1 MATKAPKGEHV
12 ASSPIFKKFLGK
24 AEEYLNKPLRIKQ
37 LLNDAY
43 HKARE
48 KNELGNLAHEA
59 WETVQT
65 LIRLVRSAS
74 TGEYTGLPA
83 SSILAA
89 VAVLIYFLSPID
101 VIPDFIPV
109 IGLLDDVALIAW
121 FTSTLKEQLDKFAEW
136 EKTRPVVVQ
145 DSAVATGFSAT
156 VADTAPRVQTPA
168 QTAPASAHA
177 PAQEA
182 PESAKKAGTTDLDN
196 DTTSD
201 SHVQP
206 DVVPST
212 TSGSR
217 QPNTAGPDT
226 GGNIR

>member
-12 ASSPIFKKFLGK
+12 ASSPFFKKFLGK

-74 TGEYTGLPA
+74 SGEYTGLPT

-136 EKTRPVVVQ
+136 EKTQPVVVE
-145 DSAVATGFSAT
+145 DSPAATGFSAT
-156 VADTAPRVQTPA
+156 VDSTARVQTPA
-168 QTAPASAHA
+168 QAAPAAAHA

-182 PESAKKAGTTDLDN
+182 PESAKKAGTTDLSN
-196 DTTSD
+196 DDTAPHLHTQTDVAATTTS
-201 SHVQP
+201 S
-206 DVVPST
+206 
-212 TSGSR
+212 SR
-217 QPNTAGPDT
+217 QPNTATPDT
-226 GGNIR
+226 GGNVR

>member
-12 ASSPIFKKFLGK
+12 ASSPFFKKFLGK
-24 AEEYLNKPLRIKQ
+24 AEEYLSKPLRIKQ

-43 HKARE
+43 QKARE
-48 KNELGNLAHEA
+48 KNELGSLAHEA

-136 EKTRPVVVQ
+136 EKTRPVVVE
-145 DSAVATGFSAT
+145 DSPAATGFSAM
-156 VADTAPRVQTPA
+156 VDNSARVQTPA
-168 QTAPASAHA
+168 QAAPASAHE

-182 PESAKKAGTTDLDN
+182 PESAKKAGTTDLSD
-196 DTTSD
+196 DATS
-201 SHVQP
+201 SSPAQP
-206 DVVPST
+206 DVAATT
-212 TSGSR
+212 TSISR
-217 QPNTAGPDT
+217 QPNIDTTAT
-226 GGNIR
+226 GGNVR

>member
-1 MATKAPKGEHV
+1 MATKAPQGEHV
-12 ASSPIFKKFLGK
+12 ASSPFFKKFLGK
-24 AEEYLNKPLRIKQ
+24 AEEYLNKPLRVKQ

-43 HKARE
+43 QKARE
-48 KNELGNLAHEA
+48 KNELGSLAHEA
-59 WETVQT
+59 WDTVQT

-74 TGEYTGLPA
+74 SGEYTGLPA
-83 SSILAA
+83 TTVAAA
-89 VAVLIYFLSPID
+89 VAVLIYFMSPID

-109 IGLLDDVALIAW
+109 IGLLDDVALVAW

-136 EKTRPVVVQ
+136 EKTRPVVVE
-145 DSAVATGFSAT
+145 DHAITADFSPATSSAT
-156 VADTAPRVQTPA
+156 ARVQTPA
-168 QTAPASAHA
+168 QTAPAPANE

-182 PESAKKAGTTDLDN
+182 PESAKKAGTSNLGGTTTDQ
-196 DTTSD
+196 
-201 SHVQP
+201 HAQP

-212 TSGSR
+212 TGGSR

>member
-1 MATKAPKGEHV
+1 MATKAPQGEHV
-12 ASSPIFKKFLGK
+12 ASSPFFKKFLGK
-24 AEEYLNKPLRIKQ
+24 AEEYLSKPLRVKQ

-43 HKARE
+43 QKARE
-48 KNELGNLAHEA
+48 KNELGSLAHEA
-59 WETVQT
+59 WDTVQT

-74 TGEYTGLPA
+74 AGEYTGLPA
-83 SSILAA
+83 TTIVAA
-89 VAVLIYFLSPID
+89 VAVLIYFMSPID

-109 IGLLDDVALIAW
+109 IGLLDDVALVAW

-136 EKTRPVVVQ
+136 EKTRPVVVA
-145 DSAVATGFSAT
+145 DNAVTADFSPATGSAT
-156 VADTAPRVQTPA
+156 ARVQTPA
-168 QTAPASAHA
+168 QAAPASANE

-182 PESAKKAGTTDLDN
+182 PESAKKAGTADLGGTTTDQ
-196 DTTSD
+196 
-201 SHVQP
+201 HAQP

-212 TSGSR
+212 TGGSR